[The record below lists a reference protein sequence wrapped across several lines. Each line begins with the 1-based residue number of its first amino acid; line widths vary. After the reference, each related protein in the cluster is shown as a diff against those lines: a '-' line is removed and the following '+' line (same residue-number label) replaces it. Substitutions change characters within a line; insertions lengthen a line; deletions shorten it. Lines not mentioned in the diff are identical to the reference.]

1 VTCDCCGDTFLDE
14 VGLVL
19 VTEAIHAY
27 RDGCAAKEARDRE
40 AWAAAEHATQMAM
53 AAAR

>member
-1 VTCDCCGDTFLDE
+1 VFLDE

-40 AWAAAEHATQMAM
+40 AWAEAEDATRRAMEAAN
-53 AAAR
+53 R